1 MTQVF
6 RAFAVV
12 VVLIIYFLAIP
23 IMGQTRPRPANQP
36 APTTDFK
43 VKYKVSYSAG
53 GSGQSSESVTM
64 IKGARE
70 RSETRMGMYDMVN
83 ITQCDLKRTIQIND
97 KVRKYSITPMEVD
110 TSTQSTPPAPAPAP
124 TTPARTGGTVTYV
137 TTSIDTGERREMFG
151 FTARHVKSS
160 TTIESSPDA
169 CNPVNMRTELDGW
182 YIDLS
187 VAFNC
192 NLAGAAASNRMPAAG
207 GCRDRT
213 QFRRAGNGKLGYP
226 LIETMSM
233 YNASGQV
240 TFTTMKEVIELTRES
255 LDIALFDVPA
265 GYTEALNQ
273 QELYAAP
280 SMADMMGTPAGATTG
295 ASTGNVPSVSV
306 PKPSAS
312 NAKQPGAIRV
322 GVVQINNKSGK
333 PVSAEALRGR
343 LIQEIVGAGVDA
355 IPLNGMSAAELD
367 AEAKAKQCD
376 FILYS
381 DIAALKMGKL
391 GGLFGAVTGTG
402 VGKTEAKMEYKLFAV
417 GETSPRL
424 QSSSSA
430 KEEGDENSAG
440 VAIAAEARTV
450 VSEVR
455 KKRN

>member
-1 MTQVF
+1 MTQAF

-23 IMGQTRPRPANQP
+23 VSGQTRPRPANQP

-70 RSETRMGMYDMVN
+70 RSEMRMGMYDMVN

-97 KVRKYSITPMEVD
+97 SARKYSITPMEVD
-110 TSTQSTPPAPAPAP
+110 TSTQSTTTAPTPTPAP

-192 NLAGAAASNRMPAAG
+192 NLTGSSAASRMPAAG

-213 QFRRAGNGKLGYP
+213 QFRRGGNGKLGYP

-240 TFTTMKEVIELTRES
+240 TFTTMKEVLELTRGS
-255 LDIALFDVPA
+255 LDVALFDIPA

-280 SMADMMGTPAGATTG
+280 SMTGMSGATTG
-295 ASTGNVPSVSV
+295 VTPSTPTGNVSV
-306 PKPSAS
+306 PTPAAS

-343 LIQEIVGAGVDA
+343 LIQEIVGAGVEA
-355 IPLNGMSAAELD
+355 IPLNGTSAAELD

-450 VSEVR
+450 VTEVR
-455 KKRN
+455 KKRG